1 MNILT
6 LIRENVF
13 TQDPLIADIR
23 RDLHINLMANFS
35 TIVFVFALL
44 GAYLLIDELPRQLP
58 AFSLL
63 LGVAIFSA
71 LMQRIAKQHLG
82 VARYTFVVGLWLAFV
97 LGVWIYGQAWVA
109 YLIVPLMLVGGLLMA
124 RMIFP
129 LGMGTVLVFI
139 VWAWRGMI
147 NVPLLELSALVLMS
161 MAVIHFTVDTFYI
174 ALSWYGKMHQRAD
187 KLLEDAR
194 NHRAELLQT
203 VKSLEN
209 SYLAQKR
216 LQQQLLHARHKANE
230 ARQLKERFAANIS
243 HELRTPLNLIMGFSE
258 IMYMSPSVYGDVYF
272 PPRLTRDIYQIH
284 RSSKYL
290 LEMIDDVLDLSH
302 VELSN
307 FTLNFETTP
316 LNEFLNETV
325 GILQSLFNDAHVQFH
340 TDIAPNL
347 PALELDK
354 IRFRQVLLNL
364 FTNAKRFTER
374 GSVTLRVFTQE
385 QAVIFEVIDTGIG
398 IEADKLSMIF
408 DEFYQVDYSL
418 SRSHGGTGLG
428 LAISKRFVE
437 AHNGKIS
444 ATSVLGYGAT
454 FTVSLPINDRASV
467 AYQADPLL
475 PEDERQVVLFLE
487 KDSLVISMVQRY
499 LNQYQVVPI
508 RERQTIPNA
517 IEEWQPKAIIHNISP
532 YQPYEPLSVPDDVL
546 YVQCALPG
554 SSWMVEQLGV
564 AACLAKPITSQMLA
578 EQLAHFKQVHTLLIV
593 DDDLGFVQLV
603 QRSLEMLYA
612 DLKILRAYDGGQ
624 ALDMI
629 KQSPPDLIFLDLA
642 MPEMSGFEVIDA
654 LHADANLKTIPIV
667 LITGTRYANSE
678 LEQSSTLT
686 LQKHDGLKPSE
697 VLHCLKALLNV

>member
-23 RDLHINLMANFS
+23 RDLHRSLMANFS
-35 TIVFVFALL
+35 TIVFVFALF
-44 GAYLLIDELPRQLP
+44 GAYLLLDELPRQLP

-82 VARYTFVVGLWLAFV
+82 VARYTFVVGLWVALI
-97 LGVWIYGQAWVA
+97 LGVWIYGQAWVV